1 MKKKLFIYLLLLL
14 PALTFQSC
22 LKDQEDV
29 FDKDASLRVQE
40 NMEKV
45 DTVLNSSTYGW
56 IANYYPSE
64 EQEYG
69 GYAFT
74 FQFKNGK
81 VTVGS
86 ELDPGTFEES
96 TYKIKS
102 YRSTTLSFDTYN
114 TIMHFFARPTPD
126 NYEGFHGDVE
136 FAVDSIADDFVRAHG
151 TRNGCILEFRKLQ
164 ESPESCLEKV
174 TNVADNFLAS
184 TLEAKVGN
192 DSIIGT
198 FDVDNRQL
206 TLSKKDGSDIQSTAF
221 AFSDKGISFYK
232 PFNYGGVEFKDLD
245 YNEAP
250 NTLTGYA
257 TDNTT
262 ALKLQCLLPPNYVR
276 FADFAGNYTFSYYR
290 GRLSCDVTLVPDEEN
305 GCYYMTG
312 WNNNYTI
319 KLNYNKSKGCLE
331 LNSQIVGKAD
341 NGYNVWLCAW
351 GLGAGGNLI
360 WATAAGMETK
370 WNMDAEHPVYS
381 FVSNSY
387 TGLVTDSFILW
398 YIDDDNNSGGQ
409 VGDATWYI
417 AGGSNQIPYV
427 SGLIKK

>member
-1 MKKKLFIYLLLLL
+1 MKKKIFIYLLLLL

-29 FDKDASLRVQE
+29 FDKDAALRVQE
-40 NMEKV
+40 NNEKV
-45 DTVLNSSTYGW
+45 DTILNSSTYGW
-56 IANYYPSE
+56 IVNYYPSE

-86 ELDPGTFEES
+86 ELAPGTFEES

-114 TIMHFFARPTPD
+114 TLMHFFARPTSD

-136 FAVDSIADDFVRAHG
+136 FAVDSVANDYVRAHG

-164 ESPESCLEKV
+164 ETPEAYLDKV
-174 TNVADNFLAS
+174 NTVADNFLAS
-184 TLEAKVGN
+184 TLEAEIGN
-192 DSIIGT
+192 ESIIGT

-206 TLSKKDGSDIQSTAF
+206 TLCKKDGSDIQTTAF
-221 AFSDKGISFYK
+221 AFSDTGVTFYN
-232 PFNYGGVEFKDLD
+232 PFNYGGVEFKNLD
-245 YNEAP
+245 YNAEP
-250 NTLTGYA
+250 NTLTGNA
-257 TDNTT
+257 TDGT
-262 ALKLQCLLPPNYVR
+262 AVKLQCLLPADYVK
-276 FADFAGNYTFSYYR
+276 FENFAGDYTFSYYR
-290 GRLSCDVTLVPDEEN
+290 GRLSCDVKLVPDAEN

-312 WNNNYTI
+312 WNDNYTV

-331 LNSQIVGKAD
+331 MNSQIVGKAD

-351 GLGAGGNLI
+351 GLGAGGNLT
-360 WATAAGMETK
+360 WATDAGMVTQ
-370 WNMDAEHPVYS
+370 WNMDAENPVYT
-381 FVSNSY
+381 FVTNSY

-398 YIDDDNNSGGQ
+398 YIDNDNNSGGQ
-409 VGDATWYI
+409 VSDSQWYI
-417 AGGSNQIPYV
+417 AGGNNQIPYV
-427 SGLIKK
+427 TGLIKK